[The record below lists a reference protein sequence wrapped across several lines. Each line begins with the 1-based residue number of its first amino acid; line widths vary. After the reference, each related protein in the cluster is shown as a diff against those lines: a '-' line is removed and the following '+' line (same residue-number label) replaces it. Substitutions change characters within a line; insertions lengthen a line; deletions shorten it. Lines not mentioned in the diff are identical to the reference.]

1 MASQRPSPPGDALDT
16 GHANTRRLLRRPP
29 RAASYHPP
37 CSYPHWLRPQRH
49 AKQQHLAQRPDVL
62 RQSSGHRWRPWLP
75 ALGRARAMRR
85 PRLRQRLAYTGV
97 GQAEII
103 VHVIQGQLLA
113 YAVLALAECGD
124 TPSHRRHMLTDGH
137 VDALDE
143 CRVDLPAMGRQ
154 PLLDRPEGA
163 EDDAVLHVD

>member
-37 CSYPHWLRPQRH
+37 CSYPHWLRP
-49 AKQQHLAQRPDVL
+49 
-62 RQSSGHRWRPWLP
+62 
-75 ALGRARAMRR
+75 
-85 PRLRQRLAYTGV
+85 RLAYTGM

-143 CRVDLPAMGRQ
+143 CRVDLPAMGRE

-163 EDDAVLHVD
+163 ED